1 MAFKEMSAK
10 ELSKTLGID
19 TNEVNEKQKLIA
31 RIIKMR
37 KDKGITQT
45 VLAKRLG
52 ITQGRVAQIESG
64 IGTAKITFD
73 VLFHILSELGFG
85 FQIRI
90 LKTA

>member
-1 MAFKEMSAK
+1 
-10 ELSKTLGID
+10 
-19 TNEVNEKQKLIA
+19 
-31 RIIKMR
+31 MR